1 MSGME
6 NNFSLV
12 GCMEEVPDPRAPYN
26 QKHKLLD
33 IIVIAVTAILC
44 GMDTWNEIED
54 WAKSKREWL
63 GSFLELP
70 GGIPSHDTINR
81 VFQINPVSCPDTD
94 TLTFQGMTI
103 DTVNRIVE
111 INGIRAGLT
120 GKEFDLLSFLASNK
134 GSIFT
139 KKQIYNQVWEEE
151 YAFDDSNIMSFVGVC
166 TAFKYKITTGTGK
179 FVCH

>member
-26 QKHKLLD
+26 QKHKILD

-54 WAKSKREWL
+54 WAKSKRDWL

-81 VFQINPVSCPDTD
+81 VFQ
-94 TLTFQGMTI
+94 MI
-103 DTVNRIVE
+103 DPEKFHDAFFRWTGAVAGKIEGVVAIDGKTVRRSRDDAKGNRPAHVHWSTKIGHL
-111 INGIRAGLT
+111 NC
-120 GKEFDLLSFLASNK
+120 
-134 GSIFT
+134 IF
-139 KKQIYNQVWEEE
+139 
-151 YAFDDSNIMSFVGVC
+151 
-166 TAFKYKITTGTGK
+166 
-179 FVCH
+179 

>member
-1 MSGME
+1 
-6 NNFSLV
+6 
-12 GCMEEVPDPRAPYN
+12 
-26 QKHKLLD
+26 
-33 IIVIAVTAILC
+33 
-44 GMDTWNEIED
+44 MDTWNEIED

-151 YAFDDSNIMSFVGVC
+151 YAFDDSNIMSFIS
-166 TAFKYKITTGTGK
+166 KPRKKIEPDPEHPFYILTVRGIGYR
-179 FVCH
+179 FNGEA

>member
-54 WAKSKREWL
+54 WAKSKKDWL

-81 VFQINPVSCPDTD
+81 VFQ
-94 TLTFQGMTI
+94 MI
-103 DTVNRIVE
+103 DPE
-111 INGIRAGLT
+111 KFHDAEAG
-120 GKEFDLLSFLASNK
+120 
-134 GSIFT
+134 
-139 KKQIYNQVWEEE
+139 KKL
-151 YAFDDSNIMSFVGVC
+151 
-166 TAFKYKITTGTGK
+166 
-179 FVCH
+179 

>member
-12 GCMEEVPDPRAPYN
+12 RCMEEVPDPRAPYN
-26 QKHKLLD
+26 QKHKFLD

-54 WAKSKREWL
+54 WAKSKRDWL

-81 VFQINPVSCPDTD
+81 VF
-94 TLTFQGMTI
+94 
-103 DTVNRIVE
+103 RI
-111 INGIRAGLT
+111 
-120 GKEFDLLSFLASNK
+120 LLSLLVKAHAE
-134 GSIFT
+134 T
-139 KKQIYNQVWEEE
+139 KLLPKER
-151 YAFDDSNIMSFVGVC
+151 
-166 TAFKYKITTGTGK
+166 GTHTLRACGG
-179 FVCH
+179 

>member
-26 QKHKLLD
+26 QKHKILD

-54 WAKSKREWL
+54 WAKSKRDWL

-81 VFQINPVSCPDTD
+81 VFQ
-94 TLTFQGMTI
+94 MI
-103 DTVNRIVE
+103 DPEKFHDAFFRWTE
-111 INGIRAGLT
+111 PLP
-120 GKEFDLLSFLASNK
+120 GK
-134 GSIFT
+134 
-139 KKQIYNQVWEEE
+139 
-151 YAFDDSNIMSFVGVC
+151 
-166 TAFKYKITTGTGK
+166 
-179 FVCH
+179 

>member
-70 GGIPSHDTINR
+70 GGIPSHDTM
-81 VFQINPVSCPDTD
+81 
-94 TLTFQGMTI
+94 LMY
-103 DTVNRIVE
+103 
-111 INGIRAGLT
+111 
-120 GKEFDLLSFLASNK
+120 GKEAS
-134 GSIFT
+134 
-139 KKQIYNQVWEEE
+139 
-151 YAFDDSNIMSFVGVC
+151 D
-166 TAFKYKITTGTGK
+166 
-179 FVCH
+179 

>member
-26 QKHKLLD
+26 QKHKILD

-54 WAKSKREWL
+54 WAKSKRDWL

-81 VFQINPVSCPDTD
+81 VFQMIDPEKFHDAFFRWTGAVAGKIEGVVAIDGKTVRRSRDDAKGNRPTHVVSAWACEASLVLGQLKVDEKTNEIKAIPELLDI
-94 TLTFQGMTI
+94 LCLKGCVVTI
-103 DTVNRIVE
+103 D
-111 INGIRAGLT
+111 A
-120 GKEFDLLSFLASNK
+120 
-134 GSIFT
+134 
-139 KKQIYNQVWEEE
+139 
-151 YAFDDSNIMSFVGVC
+151 M
-166 TAFKYKITTGTGK
+166 GTQK
-179 FVCH
+179 

>member
-1 MSGME
+1 MSDME

-70 GGIPSHDTINR
+70 GGIPSHDTC
-81 VFQINPVSCPDTD
+81 SC
-94 TLTFQGMTI
+94 
-103 DTVNRIVE
+103 TV
-111 INGIRAGLT
+111 
-120 GKEFDLLSFLASNK
+120 
-134 GSIFT
+134 
-139 KKQIYNQVWEEE
+139 KKQATEN
-151 YAFDDSNIMSFVGVC
+151 
-166 TAFKYKITTGTGK
+166 KR
-179 FVCH
+179 

>member
-26 QKHKLLD
+26 QKHKILD

-54 WAKSKREWL
+54 WAKSKRDWL

-81 VFQINPVSCPDTD
+81 VFQ
-94 TLTFQGMTI
+94 MI
-103 DTVNRIVE
+103 DPEKFMMPFSGGRE
-111 INGIRAGLT
+111 PLP
-120 GKEFDLLSFLASNK
+120 GK
-134 GSIFT
+134 
-139 KKQIYNQVWEEE
+139 
-151 YAFDDSNIMSFVGVC
+151 
-166 TAFKYKITTGTGK
+166 
-179 FVCH
+179 